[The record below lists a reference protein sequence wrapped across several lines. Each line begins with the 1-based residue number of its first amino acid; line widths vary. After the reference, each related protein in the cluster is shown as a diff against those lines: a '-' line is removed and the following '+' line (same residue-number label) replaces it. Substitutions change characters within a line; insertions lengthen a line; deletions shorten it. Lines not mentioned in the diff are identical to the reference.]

1 VTYWLRRR
9 DGEPCLRWSD
19 GGTRGTT
26 SCVGCELPLGP
37 AYGERGA
44 VELAINDEADDGK
57 IEHGGIGLLMAD
69 NGQRGGG
76 QEVKPPPTPFIGGT
90 GSKMGDRA
98 ALAHGHAEV
107 RAPWWVH
114 AHVCYRRGGL
124 SAGSA
129 AEPNVALCSGSCL
142 HAIVGK
148 PFERASQ
155 QA

>member
-44 VELAINDEADDGK
+44 VELAIDDEADDGK

-76 QEVKPPPTPFIGGT
+76 QEVKPPPSHPFYRWHRLKNGRSCSACT
-90 GSKMGDRA
+90 WA
-98 ALAHGHAEV
+98 
-107 RAPWWVH
+107 
-114 AHVCYRRGGL
+114 RRGEGTVVGARARVL
-124 SAGSA
+124 QTRR
-129 AEPNVALCSGSCL
+129 VVSGQR
-142 HAIVGK
+142 G
-148 PFERASQ
+148 
-155 QA
+155 